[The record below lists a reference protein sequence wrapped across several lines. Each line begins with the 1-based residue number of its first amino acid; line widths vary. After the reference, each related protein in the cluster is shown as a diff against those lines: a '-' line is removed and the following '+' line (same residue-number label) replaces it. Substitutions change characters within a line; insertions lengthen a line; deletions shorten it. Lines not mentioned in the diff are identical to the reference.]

1 VLGNG
6 GSNIDFVGSQGGVTM
21 IALGPR
27 GAGNGE
33 TLNAGTSST
42 NNFLQAYSGSDSVI
56 GGSSDD
62 TIVGGVTDSGATT
75 MTGGAG
81 NNLFFFRHG
90 DVNGT
95 DIITDLTASAGNLVA
110 LANYDSVVGGGP
122 GSAAQAA
129 LAGATTSGGNTTI
142 TLADGTQITFDN
154 TSVAQLQQ
162 HLFST

>member
-1 VLGNG
+1 MV
-6 GSNIDFVGSQGGVTM
+6 
-21 IALGPR
+21 ALGPR

-42 NNFLQAYSGSDSVI
+42 DNFLQAYSGSDSVI

-62 TIVGGVTDSGATT
+62 TIVGGVTDNGATT

-110 LANYDSVVGGGP
+110 SANDHWS
-122 GSAAQAA
+122 
-129 LAGATTSGGNTTI
+129 
-142 TLADGTQITFDN
+142 
-154 TSVAQLQQ
+154 SVAVQVRQPRRHWRVPSRVAATPLSRWRMAPRSPLTIQPWRSCNSI
-162 HLFST
+162 FIRPE